1 MSANPYVSATE
12 FVLQPTVD
20 ALGRAALVVANV
32 LGGWHM
38 DQSTPSRLRLDFLF
52 ERGMASGIRVDERYV
67 PQRAAALLDLRC
79 IVGRIHQVIEADH
92 PLRGEYRKGDSC
104 LTVMHRCRAEQAA
117 DRDIAVGGVHMELI
131 ANPAL
136 LVSLAIALRAD
147 IACGRQIG
155 AHLFQRH
162 RLLTL
167 QPGGRCLRGLFALF
181 RATSLL
187 RLVWLRLWLLD
198 GLFPSLD
205 GGAVSGEMANQLVLE
220 RARDQRLVHPLR
232 QADGRKFGKGA
243 REHGLARH
251 VALLFPSA
259 DPPQGGIGR

>member
-52 ERGMASGIRVDERYV
+52 ERGIASGIRVDERYV
-67 PQRAAALLDLRC
+67 AQRAAALLDLGC
-79 IVGRIHQVIEADH
+79 IVGRVHQVIEADH
-92 PLRGEYRKGDSC
+92 PLSGERRKGDGC
-104 LTVMHRCRAEQAA
+104 LTVMHRCRAENAA
-117 DRDIAVGGVHMELI
+117 DWDIAVGGVHMELI

-136 LVSLAIALRAD
+136 LVSLAISLRAD

-167 QPGGRCLRGLFALF
+167 QPGGRSLHRLFASC

-187 RLVWLRLWLLD
+187 RLCGRLLWLLD
-198 GLFPSLD
+198 RLLPSLD
-205 GGAVSGEMANQLVLE
+205 GGAVSGEMANQSVL
-220 RARDQRLVHPLR
+220 Q
-232 QADGRKFGKGA
+232 
-243 REHGLARH
+243 
-251 VALLFPSA
+251 
-259 DPPQGGIGR
+259 